1 MPAPPLT
8 LFSSIR
14 IVPVAGQEKGKGKDE
29 NLGWLPNLKGKYTE
43 FFISI
48 YSAKILPV
56 GSLLGFES
64 NKFQDNPAVAGRFME
79 EKCNPK

>member
-1 MPAPPLT
+1 M
-8 LFSSIR
+8 
-14 IVPVAGQEKGKGKDE
+14 AGQEKGKGKDK
-29 NLGWLPNLKGKYTE
+29 NPGWPSNPKGKYTE

-64 NKFQDNPAVAGRFME
+64 NIFQDNPAVAGRFME